1 MMNAVLGRLS
11 QSYGHVQRPDRQI
24 SLHTITDS
32 PADDTPRIKIEDDGK
47 IEPALAGPNVRDIT
61 RLLPDRVMQSMI
73 PRGHF

>member
-11 QSYGHVQRPDRQI
+11 QSYCHVQRPDRQI

-47 IEPALAGPNVRDIT
+47 IERMRRFGPIDLTGSWPVIG
-61 RLLPDRVMQSMI
+61 L
-73 PRGHF
+73 G